1 MELRKRVLALAL
13 AAVTVLGLSACSQS
27 ENKANTEEVKTAMEK
42 LASAESMHTDF
53 TMEIGMSAQ
62 GQSVQINTEMQADTF
77 NDPLKSKIQT
87 KMDMGALGSQEI
99 TEYMEQNG
107 DKVMMYSSM
116 DGANWQKQEI
126 SMDEMGYAYNVEES
140 MKIYTKNLDSFKK
153 VGEETVNGVACTR
166 YDGVIAG
173 DDLSEALDISGAA
186 ASLQQIGI
194 SEQQAK
200 QFYKEAGDLP
210 ISIWIEAETGYP
222 AQYEM
227 DMKEFMQKLIDKI
240 GAGSVLT
247 IDAMKTTIVLSEF
260 NAIENFEMP
269 AA

>member
-1 MELRKRVLALAL
+1 MGLRKRVLALAL
-13 AAVTVLGLSACSQS
+13 AAVTVLGLAACSQA
-27 ENKANTEEVKTAMEK
+27 EDKTNAAEVKAALEK
-42 LASAESMHTDF
+42 LASAESLHSDF

-62 GQSVQINTEMQADTF
+62 GQSVQVNTEMQADTF

-87 KMDMGALGSQEI
+87 KIDMGALGSQEI
-99 TEYMEQNG
+99 SECLEQNG
-107 DKVMMYSSM
+107 DKATMYSST

-126 SMDEMGYAYNVEES
+126 SMDEMGYAYNVKES

-153 VGEETVNGVACTR
+153 VGEDTVNGAACTR
-166 YDGVIAG
+166 YDGVITG

-200 QFYKEAGDLP
+200 QLYKEVGDLP
-210 ISIWIEAETGYP
+210 ISIWIETETGYP
-222 AQYEM
+222 VKYEM
-227 DMKEFMQKLIDKI
+227 DMEDFMQKLIDNI
-240 GAGSVLT
+240 GASSVLT
-247 IDAMKTTIVLSEF
+247 IDAMKLTIILSKF

-269 AA
+269 VA